1 MHFCTQKCTK
11 LQIVQVKTRFTPPY
25 MHIYLHSIIQCI
37 SYKYILYVH
46 VKRKFLKLNLFI
58 YAKAFSDTSQ
68 GKYWRMPWIVS
79 INALG
84 VSMLL
89 RRLWDFIPTRRNRV
103 SVREVPRLGP
113 TTAASQRGDRR
124 TETRQSSHWGAAPRA
139 PRRKLAHIKMSPILP
154 WRKNPLTLP
163 WGR

>member
-11 LQIVQVKTRFTPPY
+11 LQIVQVKMRFTPPY
-25 MHIYLHSIIQCI
+25 MHVYMHIIILCI
-37 SYKYILYVH
+37 SCKYIVYVH
-46 VKRKFLKLNLFI
+46 VKRKFLKLNLQI
-58 YAKAFSDTSQ
+58 YTKAFIDTSQ
-68 GKYWRMPWIVS
+68 GKYWRMPWTVS

-89 RRLWDFIPTRRNRV
+89 RRLLLLIPTRRNRV
-103 SVREVPRLGP
+103 STREVPHLGARG
-113 TTAASQRGDRR
+113 AAPQRGDRR
-124 TETRQSSHWGAAPRA
+124 TSTRQSSHWGAAPRA

-154 WRKNPLTLP
+154 WRENPLTLP